1 MRRFNLLLMVYNLLY
16 IFSLTLVLPVHLLK
30 RPSHLRGR
38 WLKERFGFV
47 PLRLT
52 RKGDGKRPAIWIHA
66 VSVGEAIAAR
76 PLIERL
82 RARADIIV
90 STVTDT
96 GQKVVRDFITDD
108 EACIYVPF
116 DTPSAIKKTTGR
128 IRPDMLVIMETEL
141 WPNLLK
147 TIKSEGI
154 PILIVNGRISDGSF
168 SGYRKIGFFMKG
180 MLGMVDFFCM
190 QTIRDAEKIMALGAP
205 EEKVRVTGNLKF
217 DITPPA
223 DIPAWCK
230 ELSRPVIVAG
240 STHEGE
246 EEIILHAFDGIK
258 RSFSGATLVIAP
270 RHPERFAEVER
281 LLRERGSGFAKKSDG
296 FVRGKDVVL
305 LDTIGELSSV
315 YGCADVCIIGGS
327 LIPKGG
333 HNLFEPAYWA
343 KPVVCGPH
351 MENFPLAREFFKQGA
366 AVEAGAE
373 DIDRVLQDILS
384 DPVRAKDMGRR
395 AKDLYFKNSGALL
408 KTLEVIGSLFKN
420 IQPDITR

>member
-1 MRRFNLLLMVYNLLY
+1 MRRFNLMRMVYNLLY
-16 IFSLTLVLPVHLLK
+16 IFSLTLLLPVHLLK
-30 RPSHLRGR
+30 RPPHLRGR

-52 RKGDGKRPAIWIHA
+52 HKGGRKRPAVWIHA
-66 VSVGEAIAAR
+66 VSVGEAMAAR

-82 RARADIIV
+82 RTGADIIV

-96 GQKVVRDFITDD
+96 GQKVVRDFITED

-116 DTPSAIKKTTGR
+116 DNSSAIKKTAAR

-154 PILIVNGRISDGSF
+154 PIVIVNGRISDGSF

-190 QTIRDAEKIMALGAP
+190 QTIRDAEKIIALGAP
-205 EEKVRVTGNLKF
+205 EEKVLVTGNLKF

-223 DIPAWCK
+223 DILPWC
-230 ELSRPVIVAG
+230 EDLGRPVIVAG

-246 EEIILHAFDGIK
+246 EEIILDAFNSIK
-258 RSFSGATLVIAP
+258 RNFSGASLIIAP

-281 LLRERGSGFAKKSDG
+281 
-296 FVRGKDVVL
+296 
-305 LDTIGELSSV
+305 
-315 YGCADVCIIGGS
+315 
-327 LIPKGG
+327 
-333 HNLFEPAYWA
+333 
-343 KPVVCGPH
+343 
-351 MENFPLAREFFKQGA
+351 
-366 AVEAGAE
+366 
-373 DIDRVLQDILS
+373 
-384 DPVRAKDMGRR
+384 
-395 AKDLYFKNSGALL
+395 
-408 KTLEVIGSLFKN
+408 
-420 IQPDITR
+420 

>member
-1 MRRFNLLLMVYNLLY
+1 MTFNLMRMGYTLLY

-38 WLKERFGFV
+38 WLRERFGFV
-47 PLRLT
+47 PSGLT
-52 RKGDGKRPAIWIHA
+52 RKGGRKRPVVWIHA
-66 VSVGEAIAAR
+66 VSVGEAMAAR

-82 RARADIIV
+82 RGGADIIV

-96 GQKVVRDFITDD
+96 GQKVVRDFIAED

-116 DTPSAIKKTTGR
+116 DKPSAIKRTSAR

-154 PILIVNGRISDGSF
+154 PVLIVNGRISDGSF
-168 SGYRKIGFFMKG
+168 SGYRKILFFMKG

-190 QTIRDAEKIMALGAP
+190 QTLRDAEKIMALGAP
-205 EEKVRVTGNLKF
+205 EEKVLVTGNLKF

-230 ELSRPVIVAG
+230 KLGSPVIVAG

-246 EEIILHAFDGIK
+246 EEIILDAFDAIK
-258 RSFSGATLVIAP
+258 RKFSGATLVIAP
-270 RHPERFAEVER
+270 RHPERFGEVEK
-281 LLRERGSGFAKKSDG
+281 LLRERGAGFAKKSG
-296 FVRGKDVVL
+296 GAVRGKEIVL

-327 LIPKGG
+327 LIPRGG

-351 MENFPLAREFFKQGA
+351 MENFPLAREFFREGA

-373 DIDRVLQDILS
+373 DIDRVVEDILS
-384 DPVRAKDMGRR
+384 DAVRAEEMGRR
-395 AKDLYFKNSGALL
+395 AKDLYIKNSGAVL
-408 KTLEVIGSLFKN
+408 KTLEVIGRLLKKY
-420 IQPDITR
+420 RA

>member
-1 MRRFNLLLMVYNLLY
+1 MTFNLMRMVYNLFY
-16 IFSLTLVLPVHLLK
+16 TFSLTLLLPVHLLK
-30 RPSHLRGR
+30 RPPHLRGR

-52 RKGDGKRPAIWIHA
+52 RKGGRKRPAVWIHA
-66 VSVGEAIAAR
+66 VSVGEAMAAR

-82 RARADIIV
+82 RAVADIIV

-96 GQKVVRDFITDD
+96 GQKVVQDFITDD

-116 DTPSAIKKTTGR
+116 DNPSAIKKTAAR

-141 WPNLLK
+141 WPNLLE

-154 PILIVNGRISDGSF
+154 PIVIVNGRISDGSF

-190 QTIRDAEKIMALGAP
+190 QTARDAEKIMVLGAP
-205 EEKVRVTGNLKF
+205 EEKVLVTGNLKF

-223 DIPAWCK
+223 EIPAWCK
-230 ELSRPVIVAG
+230 DLGRPVIVAG

-246 EEIILHAFDGIK
+246 EEIILDAFNAVK
-258 RSFSGATLVIAP
+258 ESFSGATLVIAP

-281 LLRERGSGFAKKSDG
+281 LLGERRADFAKKSDASL
-296 FVRGKDVVL
+296 RGKEVVL

-327 LIPKGG
+327 LIPRGG

-351 MENFPLAREFFKQGA
+351 MENFPLAREFFKEGA
-366 AVEAGAE
+366 AVEAGAN
-373 DIDRVLQDILS
+373 DIDRVLQSILS
-384 DPVRAKDMGRR
+384 DAVRAKDMGRR
-395 AKDLYFKNSGALL
+395 AKDLYIKNSGAVL
-408 KTLEVIGSLFKN
+408 KTLEVIDRLLVN
-420 IQPDITR
+420 TQPGIA